1 MLILL
6 LPREHLFGNTGTN
19 HNLFGK
25 GDNVMKIPKR
35 HVETAKKHL
44 KLEHFFFV
52 FKEIEHQIVPQKYFY
67 SICILLFII
76 MLKYVFGAR
85 LQMYPFSSKYI
96 EISAN
101 VYEIRILQTGNSCD
115 VTTTSELLEIVLFI
129 NVMMSSIK

>member
-76 MLKYVFGAR
+76 MLKYVFGAP
-85 LQMYPFSSKYI
+85 LQMYPFSSTYPEPHFELQSIEQFLMHFK
-96 EISAN
+96 EISKFTYDIFPIIN
-101 VYEIRILQTGNSCD
+101 GIL
-115 VTTTSELLEIVLFI
+115 
-129 NVMMSSIK
+129 